1 MHESASKGFGEHG
14 QWLNALQPYIPDW
27 AHGFVDPVVI
37 TGWLVILFVA
47 VLAYVGGRDLKRVPR
62 GLQNAWEIGITALQ
76 GLSRQM
82 VGPGGERYAP
92 LLTTIFVY
100 VFFNCVIGLVPGFV
114 APNSTLNSTAAP
126 AIVVFFAVQYFGFRE
141 QGWQYLKHFTG
152 DVWLLSPIMIAVH
165 LIGELAKPLSLSVRL
180 FGNTFGDDTLV
191 AEFTKLSAQL
201 MHSIW
206 VPLPLQLPFLFL
218 ALFIAFIQ
226 AVVFVMLTAAY
237 INMAT
242 THEEDGQGTADEAA
256 EARQAA

>member
-1 MHESASKGFGEHG
+1 
-14 QWLNALQPYIPDW
+14 
-27 AHGFVDPVVI
+27 
-37 TGWLVILFVA
+37 
-47 VLAYVGGRDLKRVPR
+47 
-62 GLQNAWEIGITALQ
+62 
-76 GLSRQM
+76 
-82 VGPGGERYAP
+82 
-92 LLTTIFVY
+92 
-100 VFFNCVIGLVPGFV
+100 
-114 APNSTLNSTAAP
+114 
-126 AIVVFFAVQYFGFRE
+126 
-141 QGWQYLKHFTG
+141 
-152 DVWLLSPIMIAVH
+152 MIAVH